1 MSSTLVNATTS
12 SAQSSQI
19 GEMDETTRRDLAQLL
34 DSLSALEQKSNDEW
48 MASLDARKVAEARFH
63 DRSHEIK
70 DSHNEEYTNSK
81 FYAVTEAST
90 DYWHDWVDA
99 HSRGQIVL
107 DYACGNGSGAIRAA
121 KAGAKLAIGLDISR
135 GSIQNA
141 KQVAARDHLKNTF
154 FVQGDC
160 EKTGLPDNCVDTVI
174 CSGML
179 HHIDLTYAFP
189 ELRRIVQPGGVIF
202 AHEALNYNPLIK
214 LYRKR
219 TPHLR
224 TEFEAEH
231 IISHKDLR
239 FASHF
244 FEVQNVKYWHL
255 CTILTVPFRRSSW
268 FKLLLSGSRS
278 VDAVLLR
285 VPLLRNMAWQFTF
298 ELVKKEL

>member
-1 MSSTLVNATTS
+1 MEQRTGDELAVLV
-12 SAQSSQI
+12 
-19 GEMDETTRRDLAQLL
+19 
-34 DSLSALEQKSNDEW
+34 SALGALEAKANDEW
-48 MASLDARKVAEARFH
+48 MASLEARKIAEATFH
-63 DRSHEIK
+63 DHSHQITET
-70 DSHNEEYTNSK
+70 HEEEYSNSK
-81 FYAVTEAST
+81 FYAVTDAST
-90 DYWHDWVDA
+90 KYWHEWVDT
-99 HSRGQIVL
+99 HSRDKIVL

-135 GSIQNA
+135 GSIENA
-141 KQVAARDHLKNTF
+141 KRLAADDGLNNTF

-160 EKTGLPDNCVDTVI
+160 ENTGLPDSCIDSVI

-189 ELRRIVQPGGVIF
+189 ELRRILRPGGRIF

-219 TPHLR
+219 TPQLR
-224 TEFEAEH
+224 TAFEAEH

-244 FEVQNVKYWHL
+244 FEVTNVRYWHL
-255 CTILTVPFRRSSW
+255 FTILAVPFRRSSW

-285 VPLLRNMAWQFTF
+285 IPLVRNMAWQFTF
-298 ELVKKEL
+298 ELVKKGP